1 MTNEAKIVIES
12 MRQAFETFA
21 DMELPIRERK
31 CTLAY
36 ESVMALINGFDE
48 TQHKEEN
55 LRKMIDRLCVALDT
69 AKKERD
75 AAIADLNYAGSPD
88 GEFCSICAF
97 RRKEDCEKRKFE
109 YVHCWQW
116 RGAEDREAIDVE
128 AAAWGV
134 PDCRN
139 IDGEKFSFVDMVINE
154 LVKRV
159 PEWVSVKKRL
169 PNECEEVIVR
179 VGDMIGAASF
189 YGLDYEM
196 EPQWS
201 YTGFGADPEYWMP
214 KSVLLEARVEEGAE
228 V

>member
-21 DMELPIRERK
+21 DMELPIGERK

-48 TQHKEEN
+48 AQHKEEN

-88 GEFCSICAF
+88 GEFCSICAY
-97 RRKEDCEKRKFE
+97 RREEDCEKRKFE
-109 YVHCWQW
+109 HVHCWQW

-154 LVKRV
+154 LVKNV
-159 PEWVSVKKRL
+159 PEWISVKSGL
-169 PNECEEVIVR
+169 PDENEEVIVR
-179 VGDMIGAASF
+179 VGNMIGTSEIT
-189 YGLDYEM
+189 GRDYDNSVV
-196 EPQWS
+196 WG

-214 KSVLLEARVEEGAE
+214 KSVLLEACVKET
-228 V
+228 